1 MRPDDLVAL
10 KKYKLKKS
18 NSKAV
23 DRKASKGRKI
33 RYVVH
38 NKIQNFMF
46 PVPFSL
52 AVLSSSSSSSLSLGN
67 GEMRTN
73 VDSDRLFHSLFQ

>member
-1 MRPDDLVAL
+1 MRPDDLAAL

-18 NSKAV
+18 NSSKVV

-46 PVPFSL
+46 PVPFSV
-52 AVLSSSSSSSLSLGN
+52 AVLSSHENGMTGGN
-67 GEMRTN
+67 NSRTN
-73 VDSDRLFHSLFQ
+73 VDSERLFHSLFQ